1 MENLEERK
9 ESTSESLQTPG
20 EYVQPKPQNGKVVM
34 TVMTPEEAANL
45 LARLQ
50 DILSLWP
57 GSDNRIFDGF
67 VMTVLPI
74 PTVMTITKVEKK
86 DCHDKVFCVNDEP
99 VVSLE
104 KLS

>member
-1 MENLEERK
+1 MENLAERK
-9 ESTSESLQTPG
+9 ESMSESCQPSG
-20 EYVQPKPQNGKVVM
+20 QNVQPKPQNGKVVM
-34 TVMTPEEAANL
+34 TVMTEEEAANL

-74 PTVMTITKVEKK
+74 PAVMTISKVEKK
-86 DCHDKVFCVNDEP
+86 GCHDKVFCVNGTP

-104 KLS
+104 